1 MATVQVSDSTNLE
14 SPTKT
19 KSSSNVFYKVPQIKL
34 NTTDFKPGSVYTSKA
49 EMDAAVK
56 AGKFDI
62 NKTMALKGGKLF
74 FLAYE

>member
-14 SPTKT
+14 SPTET
-19 KSSSNVFYKVPQIKL
+19 KSSSSAFYKVPQIKL
-34 NTTDFKPGSVYTSKA
+34 HPSDFKPGSVYSSKA

-62 NKTMALKGGKLF
+62 NKTMALKGGK
-74 FLAYE
+74 